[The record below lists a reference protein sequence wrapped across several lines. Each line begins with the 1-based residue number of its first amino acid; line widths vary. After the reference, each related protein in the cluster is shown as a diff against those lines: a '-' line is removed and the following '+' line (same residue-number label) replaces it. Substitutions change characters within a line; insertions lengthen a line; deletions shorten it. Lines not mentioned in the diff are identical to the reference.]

1 MAIPPIVDS
10 GIKPEDMMPNE
21 ASVDVSV
28 PQPENFEGGAEVI
41 DDGQGGAMVQALM
54 EVLGG
59 EMETQLDHEANL
71 AEALDEGYL
80 GEISSDLRGSY
91 EEDLESRSE
100 WEEAYT
106 KGLDQ
111 LGIKFEERSQP
122 VEVASGFTH
131 PLIA

>member
-71 AEALDEGYL
+71 PEA
-80 GEISSDLRGSY
+80 
-91 EEDLESRSE
+91 
-100 WEEAYT
+100 
-106 KGLDQ
+106 
-111 LGIKFEERSQP
+111 
-122 VEVASGFTH
+122 
-131 PLIA
+131 